1 MRVAGISDVA
11 RQRAHAT
18 AAETAP
24 TPDLRIVPVAALR
37 PHEDHDSQR
46 ALPLLERLRSAE
58 VFTNPVIAA
67 PIDGSSDLVV
77 LDGSN
82 RVYCFTELGLP
93 HILVQ
98 VVEYDTPWLELG
110 VWNHV
115 VSDLSCD
122 GLLLL
127 VGGLEGVAVGSDAAE
142 RPLATLVKTDGAR
155 HVLVAATSSIRDRRA
170 LLREVVH
177 LYQQRGTLNRTAH
190 SDPVQAF
197 TDFPDAAFAVL
208 FPLFSPAEIIEAAVT
223 GAYLPPGI
231 SRHIVHGRAVKLDY
245 PLSALRDPDQSLD
258 AKNAA
263 LQGWMH
269 RKFANRGVRYYAE
282 STYHF
287 DE

>member
-1 MRVAGISDVA
+1 MS
-11 RQRAHAT
+11 
-18 AAETAP
+18 AAKTAP
-24 TPDLRIVPVAALR
+24 TPVLRIVPVSALH

-46 ALPLLERLRSAE
+46 ALPLIERLRSAE
-58 VFTNPVIAA
+58 TFTNPVIAA
-67 PIDGSSDLVV
+67 PIDGTADYVV

-82 RVYCFTELGLP
+82 RHYCFTELGIP

-98 VVEYDTPWLELG
+98 VVAYHTPWLELG

-115 VSDLSCD
+115 VSGLSTDDLIPLID
-122 GLLLL
+122 
-127 VGGLEGVAVGSDAAE
+127 GLEGVAISADAVE
-142 RPLATLVKTDGAR
+142 QPLATLVRKDGAR
-155 HVLVAATSSIRDRRA
+155 QTLVATTSDIRDRRA

-177 LYQQRGTLNRTAH
+177 LYQRHGKLHRTAH
-190 SDPVQAF
+190 GNPALAF
-197 TDFPDAAFAVL
+197 VDFPDAAFAVL
-208 FPLFSPAEIIEAAVT
+208 FPHFTPDEIVETAVT

-245 PLSALRDPDQSLD
+245 PMLALRDSQQSLD

-263 LQGWMH
+263 LQGWIH
-269 RKFANRGVRYYAE
+269 RKFANRAVRYYAE